1 MPNARF
7 TRRSSER
14 GPNYP
19 SKSKNGSVHHFDYID
34 EPLPNPT
41 SRPSSHGNQRGRL
54 LSRLHA
60 NSAPSVKPAPKAA
73 YGQLKTQARSR
84 ASAFSPFTLNLT
96 QYLRPKPSNMAA
108 AQFPT
113 LDADEYFPPVPP
125 PTPVP
130 SLRGSIGLKNQMV
143 RESDSASHPLPLSK
157 LSTDLSFKVEKISP
171 STDDSPITEGYG
183 SNSSNSPANDL
194 SPPGL
199 APRYS
204 LSDDIDVQVAPIA
217 STLADHEVGAYS
229 LAGLAALDVLI
240 PSHELPDDLYVH
252 DPHRISQTIPTSV
265 SPIRYIRVNAELTV
279 KGQEVSPLRA
289 TTDHNPPRG
298 TATLYLS
305 GGNQIARSAHSDVYR
320 APIEFAYK
328 PADGVPR
335 RSRVV
340 AKIPV
345 SVCGAHSQINQEARM
360 YQAVPEDYMKTY
372 MVTLP
377 RHMRGTMLEYVE
389 ENKTKASTSG
399 ANPSASASNS
409 APSQETDGKEK
420 QPSMGKGKSSHKG
433 PVKKM
438 LRSLMKKTF
447 KSKDASSAGENKPP
461 PAQLRFSRGD
471 LAQVEVPPTIP
482 RFYGYY
488 VPVLEGHEDGLFAND
503 CGPDGDHQAYD
514 VPCPI
519 LLIED
524 CGDPVDPAGITK
536 AQKMLLLMLLN
547 LFHESGFIH
556 GSLSADKLLIQPG
569 PLSAPP
575 TERSLDEPSF
585 RIVDFGLGDGFTLT
599 NNPLFRAGFC
609 AMRGADFAALWDD
622 LGVDIGE
629 YGIDEDVSETD
640 NSGYYDSDSDSDEW
654 ED

>member
-1 MPNARF
+1 M
-7 TRRSSER
+7 
-14 GPNYP
+14 
-19 SKSKNGSVHHFDYID
+19 
-34 EPLPNPT
+34 
-41 SRPSSHGNQRGRL
+41 
-54 LSRLHA
+54 
-60 NSAPSVKPAPKAA
+60 
-73 YGQLKTQARSR
+73 
-84 ASAFSPFTLNLT
+84 
-96 QYLRPKPSNMAA
+96 
-108 AQFPT
+108 
-113 LDADEYFPPVPP
+113 
-125 PTPVP
+125 
-130 SLRGSIGLKNQMV
+130 
-143 RESDSASHPLPLSK
+143 
-157 LSTDLSFKVEKISP
+157 
-171 STDDSPITEGYG
+171 
-183 SNSSNSPANDL
+183 
-194 SPPGL
+194 
-199 APRYS
+199 
-204 LSDDIDVQVAPIA
+204 QVAPVA
-217 STLADHEVGAYS
+217 STLADQEVGAYS

-289 TTDHNPPRG
+289 TTDHNPPRR
-298 TATLYLS
+298 TATLHLS
-305 GGNQIARSAHSDVYR
+305 CDNQIARSAHSDVYR

-345 SVCGAHSQINQEARM
+345 SVCGAHSQINQEARL

-399 ANPSASASNS
+399 ANSS
-409 APSQETDGKEK
+409 APSQAAEQADDNKK
-420 QPSMGKGKSSHKG
+420 QPSMGKGKSGHKG

-447 KSKDASSAGENKPP
+447 KSKDASRAGENKAT

-536 AQKMLLLMLLN
+536 AQKYVLLRLHL
-547 LFHESGFIH
+547 
-556 GSLSADKLLIQPG
+556 
-569 PLSAPP
+569 PLSF
-575 TERSLDEPSF
+575 F
-585 RIVDFGLGDGFTLT
+585 RRI
-599 NNPLFRAGFC
+599 
-609 AMRGADFAALWDD
+609 
-622 LGVDIGE
+622 
-629 YGIDEDVSETD
+629 
-640 NSGYYDSDSDSDEW
+640 
-654 ED
+654 